1 MDLEWKR
8 LVKEAARQGWRIQQ
22 GRKGQ
27 TILTPPDPDREIV
40 VVHDTPSDHRA
51 FKNAVAR
58 MRRQG
63 LQWPPKGKGKR

>member
-8 LVKEAARQGWRIQQ
+8 LVKEAAKQGWAVER

-27 TILTPPDPDREIV
+27 LKLIPPDPTRQIV
-40 VVHDTPSDHRA
+40 VIHGTPSDHRA
-51 FKNAVAR
+51 FKNAVAL

-63 LQWPPKGKGKR
+63 LDWPPARKGNR